1 MSRQETIVTEPP
13 TKRPRGLAIKEKKLT
28 KKVDFFCTQV
38 GEKQETVS
46 SFLEREEK
54 ELSEFLSQIEDGD
67 TVFFRI
73 TFCATEPNGK
83 KALKALEVLM
93 QSDAWVR
100 LTPAQLLKILK
111 TVSSQPEHRGKTA
124 FWVITCATSNG
135 HPAALETLIQSG
147 AWAKLT
153 PQQLP
158 ELFKAAPAHPDDTA
172 LGETAFWTITMA
184 AANGYPAPL
193 EMLMQSNAWKNL
205 PVDDILQL
213 LKSFLT
219 HDECSYKDIPSF
231 CVIII
236 AAANYPKSLNLLT
249 QKLMQLPRRRLSNW
263 LTTDLSGSSDKL
275 ATQILK
281 VAVNSNRMQPF
292 EWLLCCVDMDHSD
305 QEKEAEYQQKVLPIL
320 KKVHSL
326 TESILSPIALDYP
339 VGKEEKN
346 EEEDTGL
353 LEPISKNELDSIVND
368 LISYESD
375 PSKPKE
381 NLLSI
386 ILDKLQTYY
395 TSLFDLTCVL
405 NKLTET
411 FPESEPLKRQYV
423 DLLILQ
429 ASSLTYYS
437 EDTFLSTA
445 FKNLISLNF
454 LENDE
459 LLWQRL
465 IIKVIESDSNKKIF
479 HPSDG
484 QIAGFIKETFTL
496 KEQRKITFEDF
507 KNACTQFKE

>member
-1 MSRQETIVTEPP
+1 M
-13 TKRPRGLAIKEKKLT
+13 
-28 KKVDFFCTQV
+28 
-38 GEKQETVS
+38 
-46 SFLEREEK
+46 
-54 ELSEFLSQIEDGD
+54 
-67 TVFFRI
+67 
-73 TFCATEPNGK
+73 
-83 KALKALEVLM
+83 
-93 QSDAWVR
+93 
-100 LTPAQLLKILK
+100 KILK

-124 FWVITCATSNG
+124 FWLIACAASHGHPAALEMLIQSGAWAKLTPQQLLELLKAAPDNQDDRDLGKTAFWVITCAASNG

-386 ILDKLQTYY
+386 ILDKLQTY

-437 EDTFLSTA
+437 EDTFLSTT

-507 KNACTQFKE
+507 KNACTQFKEKLTTEPEQKEKPLYNSQFFRTPVAVTVAESESDHDYHTRI